1 MSTISA
7 MRIYAAVVEANGFSA
22 AAKTL
27 GKPLSTVSKK
37 VADLESQLGA
47 QLLTRTTRKVT
58 VTDSGQR
65 YYEDV
70 RQILDDIDM
79 AERQVS
85 GEYQQPKGRLT
96 ITAPTM
102 FGRLHILP
110 IVNQFLQTHQQIEID
125 LLLTNFV
132 VDLVGEHIN
141 LGVRIGALSDS
152 SMIARRAGTIRQIVC
167 ASPEYLSQNGTPQ
180 HLEDIANHQSILIS
194 RHGAP
199 VEWHF
204 QVKGKSINLVPDNSK
219 LMINTVE
226 GVVDAVIQSA
236 GLAQLYS
243 YQIAPHI
250 SSGALQ
256 AVLDNYEVDP
266 LPINFVYPQGRFAPQ
281 KVRAFIDFAIP
292 QLQKSLETIEYQCMA

>member
-1 MSTISA
+1 

-22 AAKTL
+22 AAKIL
-27 GKPLSTVSKK
+27 GKPLATVSKK

-65 YYEDV
+65 YYEDI

-79 AERQVS
+79 AERHVS
-85 GEYQQPKGRLT
+85 GEYRQPKGRLT
-96 ITAPTM
+96 ITTPTM

-110 IVNQFLQTHQQIEID
+110 IVNQFLQAHQHIDID

-152 SMIARRAGTIRQIVC
+152 SMIAKRAGTIRQIVC
-167 ASPEYLSQNGTPQ
+167 ASPEYLSQSGVPQ
-180 HLEDIANHQSILIS
+180 HPEDIASHRSILIS
-194 RHGAP
+194 RHGTP
-199 VEWHF
+199 VEWNF
-204 QVKGKSINLVPDNSK
+204 RVGGNSINFVPDNSR

-226 GVVDAVIQSA
+226 GVVDAAIQNG

-250 SSGALQ
+250 SSGALR
-256 AVLDNYEVDP
+256 AVLDDYEADS
-266 LPINFVYPQGRFAPQ
+266 LPVSFVYPQGRFAPQ

-292 QLQKSLETIEYQCMA
+292 QLRNSLETIEYQCTI

>member
-1 MSTISA
+1 

-22 AAKTL
+22 AAKIL
-27 GKPLSTVSKK
+27 GKPLATVSKK

-58 VTDSGQR
+58 VTDSGRR
-65 YYEDV
+65 YYEDIC
-70 RQILDDIDM
+70 QILDDIDM
-79 AERQVS
+79 AERHVS
-85 GEYQQPKGRLT
+85 GEYLQPKGRLT

-204 QVKGKSINLVPDNSK
+204 QVKGESINLVPDNSK

-243 YQIAPHI
+243 YQIAPQM
-250 SSGALQ
+250 SSGVLQ
-256 AVLDNYEVDP
+256 PVLNNSEVDP

-292 QLQKSLETIEYQCMA
+292 QLQKSLETIESQCMA